1 MTAYAALLR
10 AVNVGGTGLIR
21 MADLKALCEKAG
33 FGNVVTLLQS
43 GNVVFTARGSDT
55 AVAKK
60 LADAIEKSHGFRPM
74 IAVRTADEIEAAMQ
88 ANPFRAEET
97 SDPGHL
103 LIAFMADDPKEG
115 AATRLGVVKVNRE
128 RLKLSGRELYIHYAD
143 GAGTSKVTNAV
154 LERALGVQSTAR
166 NWNTVGKLL
175 ALARKVEATKPL
187 PPRKRGPRVAT

>member
-10 AVNVGGTGLIR
+10 AVNVGGTGIIR
-21 MADLKALCEKAG
+21 MADLKALCEAAG
-33 FGNVVTLLQS
+33 FRDVVTLLQS
-43 GNVVFTARGSDT
+43 GNVVFSAKGSDK

-74 IAVRTADEIEAAMQ
+74 VAIRTADEIEAAMK

-97 SDPGHL
+97 SDPSHL
-103 LIAFMADDPKEG
+103 LIAFAADVPGEG
-115 AATRLGVVKVNRE
+115 AASRLAAVKVNRE
-128 RLKLSGRELYIHYAD
+128 RIHFGGRELYVHYAD

-154 LERALGVQSTAR
+154 LERALGVPATAR

-175 ALARKVEATKPL
+175 ALARKIEA
-187 PPRKRGPRVAT
+187 A